1 MTGRM
6 TIQFDNLENFKNYKL
21 KKEWNQSRVRKE
33 EKCKK
38 EHRMRKD
45 RLGVKNQQKDENHY
59 LLIIINYYKI
69 IKFII
74 NYKL

>member
-1 MTGRM
+1 
-6 TIQFDNLENFKNYKL
+6 
-21 KKEWNQSRVRKE
+21 
-33 EKCKK
+33 
-38 EHRMRKD
+38 MRKD